1 MDGRLEIRDRATWV
15 AYFSLMNG
23 RDDPAST
30 LAAADVRWAAV
41 GDRREALTA
50 SLLAAG
56 WRIELD
62 APDGL
67 LLHRP

>member
-1 MDGRLEIRDRATWV
+1 M
-15 AYFSLMNG
+15 
-23 RDDPAST
+23 
-30 LAAADVRWAAV
+30 AAADVRWAAV

-62 APDGL
+62 APDWL